1 MADIIN
7 PARFVVF
14 GDGEVGY
21 RITRYSREMPHLKQ
35 VGYVETEPSIL
46 RDVANELRVPLYA
59 ANRDSYDKLHK
70 AGNKPVGTLDDL
82 SDVEFDVAIDATE
95 PQVYFL
101 DKVPNFRLDVP
112 IIGQGSLTEGFDI
125 SVSSLVNLRLVPGRK
140 RIRKVSCNTTAAS
153 RVISKLQETYGL
165 GTNADGENYEI
176 SLYRRTANFGLKG
189 LVDNVSFGTGPKTQ
203 HHAHDI
209 DLVFLDLSK
218 SDGGDESTRGKSLAY
233 QGSHTRGH
241 VQHIQIYLNSRPK
254 EGHELEDIYSLL
266 EQSPRMRL
274 LSGVDDIAK
283 VINYFLRKGRFMG
296 DFPENVI
303 IKESIQYNPR
313 SNSVELTQLVDN
325 VSIVIPENLDI
336 MLMLNGNSKSPGE
349 IIKKVDQNL
358 DDRLLPGFLNPNA
371 KYMGPDDFENS
382 SKSFV
387 QTQI

>member
-7 PARFVVF
+7 PVRFVVF

-35 VGYVETEPSIL
+35 VGYVETEPSII

-101 DKVPNFRLDVP
+101 DKVPNF
-112 IIGQGSLTEGFDI
+112 
-125 SVSSLVNLRLVPGRK
+125 
-140 RIRKVSCNTTAAS
+140 
-153 RVISKLQETYGL
+153 
-165 GTNADGENYEI
+165 
-176 SLYRRTANFGLKG
+176 GLKG
-189 LVDNVSFGTGPKTQ
+189 LVDNISFGTGPKTQ

-218 SDGGDESTRGKSLAY
+218 SDGGDESTHGKSFAC

-371 KYMGPDDFENS
+371 KYMCPDDFENS